1 MLTPFPDSPAV
12 TTPGLVQAHAG
23 SSVTIIATIDEQV
36 EQRLTA
42 LREDVERSVME
53 FGRAVCDNVKV
64 GGHECQVGRSALAV
78 T

>member
-12 TTPGLVQAHAG
+12 TTPGLVQAHTG

-42 LREDVERSVME
+42 LREDVERRLME
-53 FGRAVCDNVKV
+53 LGRAVVKV
-64 GGHECQVGRSALAV
+64 GGQRSV
-78 T
+78 SHYVVVCCIIV